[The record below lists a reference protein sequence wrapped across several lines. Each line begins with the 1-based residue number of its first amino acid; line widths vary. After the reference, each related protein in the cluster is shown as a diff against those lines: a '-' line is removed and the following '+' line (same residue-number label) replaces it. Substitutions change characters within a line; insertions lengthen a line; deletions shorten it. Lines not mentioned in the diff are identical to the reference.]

1 MPPPDGNGS
10 KPDPK
15 GRGTPPAHGPDR
27 PEAFG
32 RGEHAEKKDD
42 EQRKGQGD
50 DKPDEKP
57 KGDAKGG
64 DKKDEKGGEPKDER
78 PFWKRPV
85 LMIVLC
91 SVLLLA
97 ALGGAYLGYESYHF
111 QSTDDAF
118 IDGRI
123 VRVAPRVAGKVL
135 SLKVDDNEFVEANTV
150 LVEIDPQPFQ
160 VRKDQQDAAEKQ
172 AEAQQAQAEAQ
183 LTVAEA
189 MAAQSDADVT
199 VAQANARNAQQ
210 DFERFQRVS
219 KEARSQQQLDSAT
232 ANQRATAATVIAQQK
247 RADSAHAQV
256 RAAQTTVNAAI
267 ASVNAAKSQ
276 VEQADLDISYCKV
289 VAGHAGRVTRREVEV
304 GNYVAVGQEIVDVV
318 PASVPDIWV
327 TANFKES
334 QLAHMRVGQ
343 SVSIS
348 VDAFPDQKLRG
359 HVDSI
364 QNGTGAVFSLLP
376 AENATG
382 NYVKVVQRIPVKI
395 VFDEQ
400 PRHLLSPGLSVI
412 PEVDLGDRRSPTV
425 DETVAQRPAGPT
437 HDQPLTPEP

>member
-1 MPPPDGNGS
+1 VS
-10 KPDPK
+10 KPEPK
-15 GRGTPPAHGPDR
+15 GKGGPPGRGPDR

-32 RGEHAEKKDD
+32 RGEHPEKKDD
-42 EQRKGQGD
+42 GQKDGESSGGGEQKGE
-50 DKPDEKP
+50 EK
-57 KGDAKGG
+57 KGG
-64 DKKDEKGGEPKDER
+64 GDQGKQGEKQKDER

-91 SVLLLA
+91 SVLLLGL
-97 ALGGAYLGYESYHF
+97 LGGLYLGYHSYHY

-135 SLKVDDNEFVEANTV
+135 RLDVDDNEEVEANTV

-160 VRKDQQDAAEKQ
+160 VKKDQQDAAEKQ

-183 LTVAEA
+183 LSVAEA

-232 ANQRATAATVIAQQK
+232 ANQRATAATVIAQEK

-256 RAAQTTVNAAI
+256 KAAQTTVNAAI

-276 VEQADLDISYCKV
+276 VEQAELDLSYCKV

-304 GNYVAVGQEIVDVV
+304 GNYIAVGQEIVDVV
-318 PASVPDIWV
+318 PSKLPDIWV

-343 SVSIS
+343 EVTIS

-359 HVDSI
+359 HIDSI

-400 PRHLLSPGLSVI
+400 PRHLLSPGLSVE
-412 PEVDLGDRRSPTV
+412 PEVDLGDRRSPTAA
-425 DETVAQRPAGPT
+425 ETAANRQAGPT
-437 HDQPLTPEP
+437 HEQPLTPEP